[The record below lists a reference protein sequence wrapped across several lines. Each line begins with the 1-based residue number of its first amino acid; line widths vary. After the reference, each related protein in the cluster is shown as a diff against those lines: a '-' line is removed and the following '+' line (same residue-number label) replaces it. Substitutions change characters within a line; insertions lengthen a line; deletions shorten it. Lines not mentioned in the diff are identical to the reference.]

1 MRKSKAAGLAS
12 GVCAAAKGIVARRAA
27 CRPSHWAVTGV
38 APQGGVSRGGARA
51 LAQAAQHPLHSD
63 ALQLLVVNGPAR
75 REGVSSAMDLR
86 RSRAQVNFSVGR
98 RGH

>member
-1 MRKSKAAGLAS
+1 
-12 GVCAAAKGIVARRAA
+12 
-27 CRPSHWAVTGV
+27 
-38 APQGGVSRGGARA
+38 
-51 LAQAAQHPLHSD
+51 LHSD
-63 ALQLLVVNGPAR
+63 ALQLLAVNGPAR